1 MLALPHTQHPLRA
14 DRVEEGEVRF
24 NLISVP
30 LEADLRRYVRKK
42 KQLGRDQR
50 SQEPKSP
57 SHPDTSH
64 STTSTLNPRND
75 SGSEHYQP
83 DDASFSGS
91 QRPSDP
97 TADACLTY
105 TIEVDYT
112 QRSGSTERLKVH
124 YPIPA
129 PVADRSTF
137 HHGPGAELV
146 SLEDALAMPPR
157 HIADGLIRAFF
168 ELVHPAYP
176 VFDRKRFT
184 TLYRQGKASPLV
196 LQTIFL
202 VGFTVGPGS
211 LIEESGYSSRTVA
224 RKTHYLRAKLL
235 YDIDYDTDSLN
246 VAASLLIIGFW
257 WSGPEDQK
265 EHCYWVACA
274 SHVAQSLGMH
284 RSYVV
289 SLTKNWAIILII

>member
-1 MLALPHTQHPLRA
+1 MRAFDGLPGNQA
-14 DRVEEGEVRF
+14 DR
-24 NLISVP
+24 SP
-30 LEADLRRYVRKK
+30 H
-42 KQLGRDQR
+42 
-50 SQEPKSP
+50 SQPQGS
-57 SHPDTSH
+57 D
-64 STTSTLNPRND
+64 STT
-75 SGSEHYQP
+75 
-83 DDASFSGS
+83 DA
-91 QRPSDP
+91 
-97 TADACLTY
+97 TCLTY

-112 QRSGSTERLKVH
+112 QRSGSTERFKVH

-168 ELVHPAYP
+168 ELAHPAYP

-196 LQTIFL
+196 LQTIFFM
-202 VGFTVGPGS
+202 GFTVGPDGPVQD
-211 LIEESGYSSRTVA
+211 SGYSSRTMA

-246 VAASLLIIGFW
+246 VAASLLMIGFW
-257 WSGPEDQK
+257 WFGPEDQK
-265 EHCYWVACA
+265 EHCYWVGCA

-284 RSYVV
+284 RSYVPPMRYELKV
-289 SLTKNWAIILII
+289 LII